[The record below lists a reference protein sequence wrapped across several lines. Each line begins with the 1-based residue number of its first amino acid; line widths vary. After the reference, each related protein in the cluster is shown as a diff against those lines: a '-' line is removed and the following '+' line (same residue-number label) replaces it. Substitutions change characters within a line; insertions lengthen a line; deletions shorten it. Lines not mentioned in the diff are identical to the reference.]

1 MSQSIQ
7 QDLYDEFS
15 RALAGLCPLERVR
28 EIEAAGAGWEA
39 NGGLARTWQE
49 IDALGYT
56 DALTPMDQGGAGL
69 SLADVEGLLRAAGAS
84 ALPYPFADT
93 MLARALLRAAGQ
105 AVPEGP
111 IALARAQSGPDGL
124 RVTPTPGAG
133 LARSVL
139 VHRDDC
145 LLLVAAP
152 AASDPGIFRPRASAT
167 PVWTASPPIV
177 GRVALPDEAVL
188 AWRNVADAA
197 GIAGAMQAVL
207 DRCISF
213 VGERQQFGRALG
225 RFQAIQQEISV
236 VAEQVASTVMAARL
250 ACASGAVFPD
260 ASLAASAR
268 LRACE
273 AIPVVCAIAH
283 AIHGAIGI
291 TEELALGLYTTRLHE
306 WRATGMSEDDCA
318 GLIGHRLLTGDSQ
331 TMLDFVRG
339 IMAVAPADAGLA
351 TPSLSA

>member
-1 MSQSIQ
+1 MPQSIQ

-15 RALAGLCPLERVR
+15 RALAGLCPPERVR
-28 EIEAAGAGWEA
+28 EIEAAGVG
-39 NGGLARTWQE
+39 GDTDSGLARIWQE

-56 DALTPMDQGGAGL
+56 DALTPADQGGSGL
-69 SLADVEGLLRAAGAS
+69 SLADVEGLLRAAGAA
-84 ALPYPFADT
+84 ALPYPLADT
-93 MLARALLRAAGQ
+93 MLARTLLRAAGQ

-111 IALARAQSGPDGL
+111 IALAQALPGPGGL
-124 RVTPTPGAG
+124 RCAPAPGAG

-152 AASDPGIFRPRASAT
+152 AASDPGIFRPSASAT
-167 PVWTASPPIV
+167 PVWTESPPII
-177 GRVALPDEAVL
+177 GRVTLPDEAVL
-188 AWRNVADAA
+188 AWRNAADAA

-207 DRCISF
+207 DRCIAF

-236 VAEQVASTVMAARL
+236 VAEQVASTAMAARL

-260 ASLAASAR
+260 PSLAACAR

-291 TEELALGLYTTRLHE
+291 TEELALGIYTTRLHE
-306 WRATGMSEDDCA
+306 WRAAGMSEDDCA
-318 GLIGHRLLTGDSQ
+318 GLIGHRLLAGDSQ
-331 TMLDFVRG
+331 TLLDFVRG
-339 IMAVAPADAGLA
+339 IMAAAHAEGSHA
-351 TPSLSA
+351 ASCLSA